1 MLVAELSVI
10 EWPRK
15 VDAFVD
21 LESNPEMA
29 SRLCRE
35 AQGRLMRRMAQL
47 TDADV
52 QSPSRLPAWTVG
64 HVLTHLAR
72 NADAHAR
79 RLSGALSGN
88 NVPKYESGEQQRS
101 TEIEDGATRSAGEI
115 IADLQASMD
124 SLEEIFT
131 QSTAAGWPN
140 GHFLGGGNYGVAGCP
155 AHRLREVEMHH
166 VDLGLGYTPLDWPDE
181 YVAWDLPQ
189 LLATA
194 PERLDSSNSRRL
206 FMAWL
211 AGRGPL
217 DSGTTLNPW

>member
-1 MLVAELSVI
+1 MAELPVI
-10 EWPRK
+10 GWLRK
-15 VDAFVD
+15 VDVFVD
-21 LESNPEMA
+21 LESNPELA

-35 AQGRLMRRMAQL
+35 AHGRLIRRVAQL
-47 TDADV
+47 TDDDV

-72 NADAHAR
+72 NADAHGR
-79 RLSGALSGN
+79 RLSGALRGDD
-88 NVPKYESGEQQRS
+88 VPKYASGEQQRS

-115 IADLQASMD
+115 ITDLQTSMD
-124 SLEEIFT
+124 RLEEIFT

-140 GHFLGGGNYGVAGCP
+140 GHFLGGGHYGVAGCP
-155 AHRLREVEMHH
+155 AHRVREVEMHH

-194 PERLDSSNSRRL
+194 PERLGSSSSRRL

-217 DSGTTLNPW
+217 DSETTLNPW